1 MTDRTLEYI
10 KGQFDGW
17 KEFELSEHATIR
29 QGLNETQIRLD
40 RIEEKVDSLR
50 LSRERLY
57 GMAAVLGVLG
67 GGIAGL
73 LGKILLHG

>member
-17 KEFELSEHATIR
+17 KDFEIAEHKAIHESLVAQTV
-29 QGLNETQIRLD
+29 RLD

-50 LSRERLY
+50 MTRERLY

-67 GGIAGL
+67 GALAGL
-73 LGKILLHG
+73 IGKLL